1 MQVPC
6 PVDTIT
12 YTNITQAPGTS
23 VAQLI
28 DFEVSNEIE
37 ANLTIF
43 WHILGIGNRRKMWGE
58 G

>member
-28 DFEVSNEIE
+28 DFEVSDEIE
-37 ANLTIF
+37 AKLTRF
-43 WHILGIGNRRKMWGE
+43 WHMLGII
-58 G
+58 

>member
-28 DFEVSNEIE
+28 DFGDDGTMAE
-37 ANLTIF
+37 AMDSDDPKAAFVQLL
-43 WHILGIGNRRKMWGE
+43 LGQARR
-58 G
+58 